1 MTLFYNNFVYT
12 LQFTKNMKT
21 KKILALIL
29 ILVGL
34 GFSFSAKA
42 QCTYSMTNN
51 TNCTFTVD
59 ITYDDGLGFV
69 IVTRIIVPGAN
80 LLTTPSPC
88 IVIRSLLVY
97 DGGAGIS
104 NAYVDATTTTDN
116 VGGCTPAQVY
126 LVQWFSSSSWSIN

>member
-1 MTLFYNNFVYT
+1 
-12 LQFTKNMKT
+12 MKT

-34 GFSFSAKA
+34 GLSFSSKA

-59 ITYDDGLGFV
+59 ITYDDGSGPML
-69 IVTRIIVPGAN
+69 VTRTIVPGAN

-88 IVIRSLLVY
+88 NVIISLYIY
-97 DGGAGIS
+97 DAGAGIS
-104 NAYVDATTTTDN
+104 NAFVDATNTTDN

-126 LVQWFSSSSWSIN
+126 LVQWFSSSSGSIN